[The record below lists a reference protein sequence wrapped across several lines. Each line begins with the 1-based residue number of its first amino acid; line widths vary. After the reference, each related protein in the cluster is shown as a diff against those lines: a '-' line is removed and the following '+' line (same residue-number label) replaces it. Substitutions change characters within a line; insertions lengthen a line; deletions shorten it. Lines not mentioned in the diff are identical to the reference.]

1 MIPRNPESTCPSCSG
16 PLLENVLVGVG
27 LCVACAWQGAAESE
41 GEPASTEVGHR
52 LFVVPGHEV
61 LAEIGRGG
69 EGVVYRAR
77 QSNPS
82 REVALKM
89 LLPRQLGSDEMIARF
104 RGEARTIASL
114 DHPAI
119 LPVYNAD
126 LYRGIPFFTMQLA
139 GGGTLAQRRSAYLR
153 QWREI
158 AALIATVADAV
169 QFAHSRGVIH
179 RDLKPGNILFSD
191 DGRAFVSDFGL
202 AKFAGAE
209 TATEPLASVLGT
221 PAYLAPEV
229 VRHGAHAATTAADI
243 YGLGAVLYELLAQTP
258 PFSADSFEGL
268 LKAVTDSP
276 PKAPHL
282 IIPGVPGDLEI
293 ICLRCLAKDP
303 VLRFVSA
310 SELAAELRRW
320 LEGRPILSNPV
331 SSAERLW
338 RWCRRRPALAALT
351 LALMLVVTG
360 GGMAQWLTNRSLKRA
375 LVATHLAEADARQK
389 LHASLLAEARLQ
401 SRSRQP
407 GQRDKTL
414 EILARAAQIAPT
426 VEVRSETASALTRA
440 DLRLVRELP
449 GTFLD
454 NITNT
459 DFSPELDA
467 YLLPL
472 REGGFAR
479 QSSTDG
485 QVLAKYS
492 APGGAVPRFLRFSRD
507 GRIMSAILP
516 DLKTGFWWTDRDAPA
531 WLALPEN
538 GGVTPTAMHPSR
550 PLVAYRRG
558 DAELRVHDLLTGN
571 EETLARDGA
580 RIFAL
585 AFDPAGARLAVLRRD
600 AVELRDAA
608 TAAVIWSLSE
618 TPLGMAPA
626 WSDDGFWF
634 ATGSAARNDIS
645 IREAGSGLIVQTL
658 SGHTTYPG
666 IVKFLPGGKQV
677 VSIAYDRTL
686 RLWDV
691 GSGRELLQ
699 VPSTTRGL
707 TLSRDGRRLA
717 SAGETDQPAL
727 FEWAEQTVFRELLGP
742 ANIRA
747 SDIGFDLSSDGA
759 WLVTGD
765 RYPYAG
771 SGNPPRALVTVAVW
785 DGRGQIASFEREI
798 GQTERATVFLDRRAP
813 AITYSAT
820 AGGIWQRRLQPG
832 ADGRFVLGDETP
844 IGAAKARVLVRIEPE
859 GDWIVRRLP
868 EKSLAVWPDGD
879 PAREADL
886 FSQGPAPKGIFH
898 LERRWAVSRD
908 TPEGPLHL
916 WSTDARAEI
925 GSIVAPRATGVAF
938 SPGGDRVVVAGDKTY
953 RAWTLPDLQ
962 PGLEWPLRND
972 GDPQKV
978 FSFSPSGRWFVGEL
992 GGSAVELRDGHSFEL
1007 LVRFEPPLTLE
1018 LGGVRWSPD
1027 ESRIY
1032 LRSRG
1037 PRIFYW
1043 DLTALRRELKAR
1055 GLDW

>member
-1 MIPRNPESTCPSCSG
+1 
-16 PLLENVLVGVG
+16 
-27 LCVACAWQGAAESE
+27 
-41 GEPASTEVGHR
+41 
-52 LFVVPGHEV
+52 
-61 LAEIGRGG
+61 
-69 EGVVYRAR
+69 
-77 QSNPS
+77 
-82 REVALKM
+82 M

-686 RLWDV
+686 RLWEVATGKELWTLRGHRAWVRSVAISAD
-691 GSGRELLQ
+691 GQRAISG
-699 VPSTTRGL
+699 GHDA
-707 TLSRDGRRLA
+707 TLRCWDLARRAPLRTIGGAQGWAVTVATSRDGRRAATPSFAGAAHVWDLEGDRLVRAFQHPELVSGVDLSADGRRLVTSGHDGRVRLFAVDEGRELA
-717 SAGETDQPAL
+717 SFEGHAGQATAVALPPAAIMASAICG
-727 FEWAEQTVFRELLGP
+727 FMPSMASSVWREAVSGFTRAPKPKIVAWRSSAGTSRCGMFGIDLSPLIECSL
-742 ANIRA
+742 AARA
-747 SDIGFDLSSDGA
+747 SLPTGSPMALAAACARLTASNASTPRRLASDRMSDWICDDGDCLMSILPRSSSIA
-759 WLVTGD
+759 TVIAPPSISNVTALPSRGIV
-765 RYPYAG
+765 RSAAARLISWMPIWMPARA
-771 SGNPPRALVTVAVW
+771 SSRARTRSAALRRAVASLRALVTTVAAVRARNSETQTVVTSAIPRW
-785 DGRGQIASFEREI
+785 RGAKPSWRGALPPSREP
-798 GQTERATVFLDRRAP
+798 RPFP
-813 AITYSAT
+813 
-820 AGGIWQRRLQPG
+820 P
-832 ADGRFVLGDETP
+832 
-844 IGAAKARVLVRIEPE
+844 ARVFHIGLIGRSTP
-859 GDWIVRRLP
+859 RQ
-868 EKSLAVWPDGD
+868 
-879 PAREADL
+879 PA
-886 FSQGPAPKGIFH
+886 S
-898 LERRWAVSRD
+898 
-908 TPEGPLHL
+908 
-916 WSTDARAEI
+916 
-925 GSIVAPRATGVAF
+925 
-938 SPGGDRVVVAGDKTY
+938 
-953 RAWTLPDLQ
+953 
-962 PGLEWPLRND
+962 
-972 GDPQKV
+972 
-978 FSFSPSGRWFVGEL
+978 
-992 GGSAVELRDGHSFEL
+992 
-1007 LVRFEPPLTLE
+1007 
-1018 LGGVRWSPD
+1018 
-1027 ESRIY
+1027 
-1032 LRSRG
+1032 RSRG
-1037 PRIFYW
+1037 PRRSA
-1043 DLTALRRELKAR
+1043 DLFRLVVTPLGADLGRH
-1055 GLDW
+1055 